1 MGRSRTSALV
11 LYIDSSCINDKI
23 STLAVTADGSI
34 THWLYL
40 GRASEVTVYA
50 AELRGIL
57 STLQITYQK
66 DYKVVII
73 FTDN

>member
-1 MGRSRTSALV
+1 
-11 LYIDSSCINDKI
+11 
-23 STLAVTADGSI
+23 VTADGSI